1 MSKNVDRL
9 ILTSAYL
16 FAKILPEENMKDY
29 IFEIQCYEKGNL
41 LKQFADF
48 CGYKLGF
55 YHFYDDHAVVDFI
68 DPTQYDLIVQK
79 ALQLEIYAFTVQ
91 LSPTCDKFENKKI
104 CKEIKEKWR
113 QFASMI
119 FPDYKT
125 DMEDHFKGKTLG
137 L

>member
-1 MSKNVDRL
+1 
-9 ILTSAYL
+9 
-16 FAKILPEENMKDY
+16 MKDY

-79 ALQLEIYAFTVQ
+79 AIQLEIYAFTVQ

-104 CKEIKEKWR
+104 CKNIKEQWR

-119 FPDYKT
+119 FPEYKA
-125 DMEDHFKGKTLG
+125 DMENHFKGKSLE